1 MKKIHNI
8 SACLAIFMASLSL
21 FSCSSEDD
29 TQYSTAGQLGDISV
43 DRTKIGTH
51 QWFTISSSYVPG
63 SGLASEKIQVSIDSK
78 LPTTIKSINGELSA
92 EIYCTTPGKHTIT
105 LSAINNGLFTGD
117 ATQQVITKTKQI
129 EVVASDIRCNF
140 WYDTREET
148 MENLSHYTT
157 RAISTDGTINIV
169 EDDIYGDVD
178 YSSEAKQDF
187 TQSSSASTDLKANRY
202 VSYKFDANNKLNQIE
217 YICTP
222 QDQSESSYFTHFLER
237 IHYMQQDYNCSEYV
251 YNTSNVSFSE
261 REKNA
266 IMSCLEKMNNGET
279 KYENLDPD
287 GLIVS
292 LMQNKALMFIC
303 QFTSKDNKTKG
314 AIGTYYDWQNEQ
326 YSILFS
332 FSPMN

>member
-1 MKKIHNI
+1 
-8 SACLAIFMASLSL
+8 
-21 FSCSSEDD
+21 
-29 TQYSTAGQLGDISV
+29 
-43 DRTKIGTH
+43 
-51 QWFTISSSYVPG
+51 
-63 SGLASEKIQVSIDSK
+63 
-78 LPTTIKSINGELSA
+78 
-92 EIYCTTPGKHTIT
+92 
-105 LSAINNGLFTGD
+105 
-117 ATQQVITKTKQI
+117 
-129 EVVASDIRCNF
+129 
-140 WYDTREET
+140 

-222 QDQSESSYFTHFLER
+222 QDQSESSYFTHFLEHVR
-237 IHYMQQDYNCSEYV
+237 YMRQDYNCSEYV

-314 AIGTYYDWQNEQ
+314 AIGSYYDWQNEQ